1 MHGTSN
7 KDNISNSSIEVVKM
21 LKKHAATT
29 KKEVKDA
36 NMSLRKVKDNHSD
49 LKYACSFEAIKLK
62 TIEGQNKDVSR
73 QLKKIETKLASLQ
86 SKYKILQKSTSNAKV
101 ENKALKKE
109 VEKNKKI
116 IEECSNNRNC

>member
-62 TIEGQNKDVSR
+62 TTEGQNKDPSM
-73 QLKKIETKLASLQ
+73 QLKKLKQNQLVCRVNTKNC
-86 SKYKILQKSTSNAKV
+86 K
-101 ENKALKKE
+101 KALQMQ
-109 VEKNKKI
+109 
-116 IEECSNNRNC
+116 R